1 MIDMNHL
8 KKYHDG
14 SWLLVS
20 VQPYHFM
27 SGFHLTALSWGTVYA
42 IGGCLWKK
50 LLKLCF
56 DNMLVVALAWLSNL
70 LCLTALFFS
79 VWLVLV

>member
-1 MIDMNHL
+1 MIDMNYL
-8 KKYHDG
+8 KKYHG
-14 SWLLVS
+14 AWLPLS

-50 LLKLCF
+50 LLKPCF
-56 DNMLVVALAWLSNL
+56 DNLLVVVLTWLSNL
-70 LCLTALFFS
+70 LTALFFS

>member
-1 MIDMNHL
+1 MIDMNYL
-8 KKYHDG
+8 KKYHNA
-14 SWLLVS
+14 SLPLS

-50 LLKLCF
+50 LLKPCF
-56 DNMLVVALAWLSNL
+56 DNLLVVVLTWLSNL
-70 LCLTALFFS
+70 LTALFFS

>member
-1 MIDMNHL
+1 MIDMNYL
-8 KKYHDG
+8 KKYH
-14 SWLLVS
+14 SAWLPLS
-20 VQPYHFM
+20 VQPYHLM

-50 LLKLCF
+50 LLKPCF
-56 DNMLVVALAWLSNL
+56 DNLLVVVLTWLSKL
-70 LCLTALFFS
+70 LTALFFS

>member
-8 KKYHDG
+8 KKYHG

-50 LLKLCF
+50 LLKRSF
-56 DNMLVVALAWLSNL
+56 DNLLVVVLTWLSNL
-70 LCLTALFFS
+70 LTALFFS

>member
-1 MIDMNHL
+1 MIDMNYL
-8 KKYHDG
+8 KKYH
-14 SWLLVS
+14 SAWLLLS

-50 LLKLCF
+50 VIETLL
-56 DNMLVVALAWLSNL
+56 W
-70 LCLTALFFS
+70 
-79 VWLVLV
+79 